1 MRLKRKMSLLTPNIL
16 ILNPTIVLKYGNRKT
31 LGAYPCVTA
40 QVVDETHDE
49 EAEDSDMSFPTYRH
63 ILHVKVTSTD
73 GTFVDDTIYKI
84 DPEQV
89 GYDWVSTPSTHSY
102 MDPEKD
108 QDKLNIFVMNS
119 QPTTDDSV
127 EMAIIYATDE
137 WHAREIL
144 TTRFPNDPMLHIS
157 QENGG
162 AKFYWYS
169 SKHVTINQ
177 IGTANSGE
185 ESRVYL
191 FRLNT

>member
-1 MRLKRKMSLLTPNIL
+1 
-16 ILNPTIVLKYGNRKT
+16 
-31 LGAYPCVTA
+31 
-40 QVVDETHDE
+40 
-49 EAEDSDMSFPTYRH
+49 
-63 ILHVKVTSTD
+63 VKVTSTD